1 MFDSESGSQLL
12 QLTMIS
18 MSGMGAEFTPGYVW
32 TGFALF
38 SGIIIYTSTRPKDQY
53 ATIPAVGR
61 TGIISSYIDAIRFIW
76 DAHVVLQEGYHK
88 YKSSVFRF
96 PEPSRWHIVVCSQKH
111 IEEFR
116 KAPDDVLSP
125 SEATNE
131 LLGVVYTMG
140 SDFAS
145 SLHVDVVRNHVSRN
159 LDQLFPQMWEE
170 LVPAFEEYIPI
181 TDDWTPVK
189 PREVVMNI
197 ISRVSNRT
205 FVGAPLCRNL
215 EWIKLNVKFAVDL
228 IIGAGVITSVPGFSQ
243 PFAGRWLTP
252 VRRSIRTG
260 VKLLGPVIE
269 ERRRHMDQYGH
280 SNSNDSLSWIMEAA
294 EGEERT
300 TRNLTIRI
308 LVLNFAAIH
317 TTSITFTNAFLNLA
331 YYPQYIAPIR
341 EEIEAVITEH
351 GWSRASI
358 ARLHKLDSFL
368 KESLRMDGTDGINMH
383 RYALKEFTFSD
394 GTHIPQGGIASVL
407 MSEIH
412 LDLDIPGEKEGEARD
427 RMVATNTKFLP
438 FGHGRHA
445 CPGRPFAA
453 NELKAMMAHLVLT
466 YDIKAPKNGVRPST
480 QWFSYSCAPDPKAEV
495 LFKKRCS

>member
-1 MFDSESGSQLL
+1 
-12 QLTMIS
+12 
-18 MSGMGAEFTPGYVW
+18 MGAEFTMGYVW
-32 TGFALF
+32 TSFALF
-38 SGIIIYTSTRPKDQY
+38 AGVVIYTSTRPTDRY

-61 TGIISSYIDAIRFIW
+61 TGIIFSYIDAIRFIW

-111 IEEFR
+111 VEEFR

-140 SDFAS
+140 SDFMS

-170 LVPAFEEYIPI
+170 LVPAFQEYIPI

-205 FVGAPLCRNL
+205 FVGAPLCRNP

-228 IIGAGVITSVPGFSQ
+228 IIGAGVITSVPGFLQ

-252 VRRSIRTG
+252 VRKSIRTG
-260 VKLLGPVIE
+260 VKLLGPVIK
-269 ERRRHMDQYGH
+269 ERREHMDQYGH

-294 EGEERT
+294 KGEECT
-300 TRNLTIRI
+300 IRNLTIRI

-317 TTSITFTNAFLNLA
+317 TTSITFTNALLNLA
-331 YYPQYIAPIR
+331 YYPQYITPIR
-341 EEIEAVITEH
+341 AEIEAVITEH
-351 GWSRASI
+351 GWSKASM

-368 KESLRMDGTDGINMH
+368 KESLRMDGTTGVNMH

-394 GTHIPQGGIASVL
+394 GTRIPQGGIASVL
-407 MSEIH
+407 MPEIH
-412 LDLDIPGEKEGEARD
+412 HDEALYTDAHRFNGFRFSDIPGEEEGEVRD
-427 RMVATNTKFLP
+427 QMVATNTKFLP

-466 YDIKAPKNGVRPST
+466 YDIKATKNGVRPST
-480 QWFSYSCAPDPKAEV
+480 QWFSYSCSPDPKAEV
-495 LFKKRCS
+495 LFRKRCS